1 MTATIS
7 SLKKECWPLTRYY
20 LRRNIP
26 AALVFF
32 AASFL
37 IFPLQYILEVFQRFP
52 EDLAV
57 FYELYGPAHIHTPL
71 AHVAFPGM
79 MVVLPVLL
87 TLVQVHWL
95 HSRQGT
101 DLYHSLPVSRESLLL
116 ANAGAV
122 FLTIAIPVTAD
133 YFIIAVAGSIRR
145 GMMTP
150 GDPFFFPRVEMALDY
165 LGWMVTT
172 LALIAVTLVVAT
184 QVGSV
189 FENLV
194 FTVELLCAPAG
205 IYMMFFV
212 YCSQYLAGYGAYGG
226 FNEVLLSSPATVM
239 IVRYLLY
246 RRNSPTQNWVILLWG
261 VLAAL
266 LLWAACR
273 LYRRRPSEMAGTSGA
288 REPLNTLG
296 PLALVYMGGLGL
308 AFILYW
314 FVNESHF
321 PLWLGV
327 LLCSLLVAAVCQLVL
342 GRGLR
347 GLKKR
352 LPAMAAMVA
361 VTTFFAFAV
370 SHGGLG
376 YSTYIPKDPE
386 SVTLTFRGRYGV
398 LAERVIA
405 DSESVND
412 KGEYSYDSVG
422 APTFTTPEG
431 IALVTD
437 LHRTLAQQLLE
448 LDIGNFIAAGVMRF
462 GYSDGTVR
470 HFSQHTD
477 NKAFF
482 SPRPIQPILALEESR
497 ELREQTDPRFTLTA
511 EEVKAVRVSDATG
524 LVTGNPVT
532 DPEAIRRLVEA
543 MRQDAEAF
551 DPTIL
556 RDGSAR
562 AVAYLNV
569 ETLLPKDGYWSNA
582 RIDRDCWRSFSLP
595 VYPADANTY
604 QALWT
609 VMGCGE
615 FTGRLYDDKVAALDI
630 EWWGAPCFTREAYWV
645 GTGPQ
650 SLFPTRSP
658 GDPLPSLDNDFVHK
672 RLRVTDPGEIQGIL
686 DSCLGRDCHLAD
698 TEGYIVTVEG
708 KDRTG
713 SSFWLTVDEV
723 PDRVRDL
730 LGEKWSRS

>member
-116 ANAGAV
+116 ANAGVV

-246 RRNSPTQNWVILLWG
+246 RRNSPPQNWVILLWG

-422 APTFTTPEG
+422 APTFTGGHRPGHRPAPDPGATVAGTGHREFHRCRCH
-431 IALVTD
+431 ALW
-437 LHRTLAQQLLE
+437 
-448 LDIGNFIAAGVMRF
+448 
-462 GYSDGTVR
+462 
-470 HFSQHTD
+470 
-477 NKAFF
+477 
-482 SPRPIQPILALEESR
+482 IQR
-497 ELREQTDPRFTLTA
+497 
-511 EEVKAVRVSDATG
+511 
-524 LVTGNPVT
+524 
-532 DPEAIRRLVEA
+532 
-543 MRQDAEAF
+543 
-551 DPTIL
+551 
-556 RDGSAR
+556 RDG
-562 AVAYLNV
+562 
-569 ETLLPKDGYWSNA
+569 
-582 RIDRDCWRSFSLP
+582 
-595 VYPADANTY
+595 
-604 QALWT
+604 
-609 VMGCGE
+609 
-615 FTGRLYDDKVAALDI
+615 AAL
-630 EWWGAPCFTREAYWV
+630 
-645 GTGPQ
+645 
-650 SLFPTRSP
+650 
-658 GDPLPSLDNDFVHK
+658 
-672 RLRVTDPGEIQGIL
+672 
-686 DSCLGRDCHLAD
+686 
-698 TEGYIVTVEG
+698 
-708 KDRTG
+708 
-713 SSFWLTVDEV
+713 
-723 PDRVRDL
+723 
-730 LGEKWSRS
+730 